1 MSNCRDCPRL
11 ATYLAEL
18 RLQYPDYHCQPVKGW
33 GLGRPR
39 LLIVGLAPG
48 LHGANRTGKPFTGD
62 TSGQLLFKMLRE
74 FAWASGNEGQ
84 VTLQQ
89 VRIVNAVRCVP
100 PGNRPTSAEIRTC
113 NDYLLEEL
121 NRLTNSAVILS
132 LGTIA
137 HRAVLMALGES
148 ASTYGFGHGRVH
160 QLPDG
165 RQMIDSYH
173 CSRYNTQTR
182 RLTVEMFRSIFKKI
196 SELIDEK
203 Q

>member
-1 MSNCRDCPRL
+1 MSSCRDCPRL
-11 ATYLAEL
+11 ASYLAEL

-33 GLGRPR
+33 GFGRPR

-62 TSGQLLFKMLRE
+62 SSGQLLFKMLRE

-113 NDYLLEEL
+113 NDFLLEEL

-148 ASTYGFGHGRVH
+148 ASIYGFSHGRVH
-160 QLPDG
+160 LLPDG

-182 RLTVEMFRSIFKKI
+182 RLTVEMFRSIFRKI

>member
-1 MSNCRDCPRL
+1 MSSCRDCPRL
-11 ATYLAEL
+11 ASYLAEL
-18 RLQYPDYHCQPVKGW
+18 RLQYPDYHCQPVEGW
-33 GLGRPR
+33 GVSRPR

-62 TSGQLLFKMLRE
+62 SSGQLLFKMLRE

-113 NDYLLEEL
+113 NDFLLEEL
-121 NRLTNSAVILS
+121 NRQTNSAVILS

-160 QLPDG
+160 PLPDG